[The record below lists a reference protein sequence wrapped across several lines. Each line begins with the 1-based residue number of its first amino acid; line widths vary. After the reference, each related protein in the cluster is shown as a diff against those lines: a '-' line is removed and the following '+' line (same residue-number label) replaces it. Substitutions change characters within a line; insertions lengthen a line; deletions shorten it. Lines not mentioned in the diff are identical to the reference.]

1 VGVACTHCNPL
12 PLPQKRIDYRL
23 LRKKAEQPQSL
34 LNLGIV
40 YRFDL
45 EENEK
50 AKDAWLKYL
59 EVDATGATADRVR
72 TMINHMENGHG

>member
-1 VGVACTHCNPL
+1 
-12 PLPQKRIDYRL
+12 
-23 LRKKAEQPQSL
+23 
-34 LNLGIV
+34 LGIV